1 MTAPASKTQL
11 LEDFERLPANLQKT
25 IGELTHAL
33 AVARPRGVPA
43 RSLLKHAGVLDAEAA
58 RQMRE
63 AIEEGCEQVDS
74 RDW

>member
-1 MTAPASKTQL
+1 MTAPATKTQL
-11 LEDFERLPANLQKT
+11 LEDFERLPADLQRT

-33 AVARPRGVPA
+33 AVSRPRGVPA
-43 RSLLKHAGVLDAEAA
+43 RSLLKHAGVLDPDSA

-63 AIEEGCEQVDS
+63 AIEEGCEQVDP